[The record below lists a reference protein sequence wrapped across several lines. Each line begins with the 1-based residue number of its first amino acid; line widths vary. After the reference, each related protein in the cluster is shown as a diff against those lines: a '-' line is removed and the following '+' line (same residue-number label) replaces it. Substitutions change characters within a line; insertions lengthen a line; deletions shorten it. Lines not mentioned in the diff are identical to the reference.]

1 MFNLGEDDMVHP
13 HVFGYLTKLG
23 NVRPSSG
30 AQRPRSGNF
39 CGSFVR
45 ANLNSG
51 HSPSR
56 ISRIGDKL
64 PSGLYPLHRFFK
76 SIGANHQ
83 GDSSNNAPHNF
94 LQEVFSDKCINSDIK
109 NSLALG
115 AKSLAALA
123 WESDDSGLSKNMR
136 GALQSAVNL
145 ENKLHA
151 NYVALKEKIRS
162 KDEFENQRFEKK
174 IDKVQDKL
182 EHKNAL
188 DKESTRQLKGE
199 KIRLQRHIGAES
211 RVPIQLTSSAQKS
224 IRRRIEKIEKKLGKL
239 DQAIK
244 KRDAIIAQARAGL
257 TKKKESDAQRAVYL
271 SVEEVSLQAYRDLS
285 RLSRI
290 IDRLIKEKM
299 ASDQRSNIVDD
310 SLHKLEKINH
320 DLRDVADLYGGV
332 AALAGQEQ
340 QILFDQLHKLAIF
353 KDSPA
358 IGTAATTEQGA
369 TLSIGGGWGDGINNV
384 ALVGTLEFKKS
395 KTIVVDKPDDLNS
408 FVQKKATISLNLG
421 ANTGGGV
428 LSLNAGAAGSVEV
441 MKDYFE
447 NSVHNSDSLISISKN
462 DLVRDNDRRSRFFI
476 LGARSSHR
484 VLMNKKFRT
493 MTSAVTNFRNF
504 FLRARDEA
512 KNPYLPRYINTRF
525 IENAARANT
534 TLVERFQQSRGN
546 IAELSLDNM
555 VSVSQSLP
563 GSRSLADKMIPLS
576 PVAIKPDFA
585 QAGTVVGTLSAG
597 AKLGLWSSKVETD
610 IGNLEFKAGIKSSA
624 EARVKYSWFNGRKN
638 KFSREIADLDNT
650 GSIAL
655 SNQLIKDCVASFH
668 GKLSAGEKLPE
679 YMRGIVDLYQQS
691 IKVEQPI
698 ALNQHLLSAI
708 AQLKTFD
715 AQFAQWRKD
724 ALQLQR
730 LAGKYKENSELPL
743 HDKQAFERIRACQCL
758 VDKLSIK
765 KLSKKGGEKIALAA
779 VIKMYDEW
787 SVTAAILER
796 AACLDKVLEALK
808 KEDDADLR
816 ATAQDFIELYQ
827 KLTARLDNP
836 QLGLSKKHL
845 LTDNLLQAHCTLKKY
860 GASCQGNID
869 RALALP
875 AINNYLEGAKLAA
888 GIGVTVTGAYV
899 KNHPNV
905 ARSDRYKTISYT
917 GQLNLWGLQQLVEA
931 WMLRKVLSEVNA
943 VAVAQIIGDI
953 VGLTEGDATLTVT
966 IAYKGDA
973 LESIQLSQTQKRAL
987 NMPIIP
993 MAKFAASPVKLGF
1006 KVTDRVI
1013 RSEVIHTLLGDDLAI
1028 HMLQAGRLDAALK
1041 FNNAKVAGLEANP
1054 ISENRWQVEKID
1066 LSTRR
1071 AFFGLNSVADI
1082 LEKFSQENF
1091 DEKATHAPG
1100 LSPQTIA
1107 GQQVT
1112 EETLGGRLPDNF
1124 SFTGL
1129 GIFKSSFVAAYLDK
1143 TKAEACSPKN
1153 AAKVLAALPQKE
1165 VLQAGAHSDATAG
1178 FKELRKYFA
1187 KDIFLDGNPHGQG
1200 LQAMQVY
1207 VKELLDSRIEAGGG
1221 NHDISARAYLAS
1233 ASEKERVDFYAGNKV
1248 GQQLFSAYRLIIKQA
1263 NEMKVRL
1270 NAWQP
1275 LVVKH

>member
-1 MFNLGEDDMVHP
+1 MVHP
-13 HVFGYLTKLG
+13 HVFSYLTKLG
-23 NVRPSSG
+23 SVRPSSG
-30 AQRPRSGNF
+30 AERPRSGNF

-51 HSPSR
+51 HPPSR
-56 ISRIGDKL
+56 ISRVGDKL
-64 PSGLYPLHRFFK
+64 SSRLYPLHRFFK
-76 SIGANHQ
+76 SIAMGVNHQ
-83 GDSSNNAPHNF
+83 CDLSNNVTHNF
-94 LQEVFSDKCINSDIK
+94 LQEVSSEKYINADIK
-109 NSLALG
+109 DSLALG
-115 AKSLAALA
+115 AKGLAALA
-123 WESDDSGLSKNMR
+123 WEGDDGGLSKNMR

-151 NYVALKEKIRS
+151 NYVASKEKIRS
-162 KDEFENQRFEKK
+162 RDESENQRLEKK
-174 IDKVQDKL
+174 IDKAQDKL

-188 DKESTRQLKGE
+188 DKESTRELKGE

-211 RVPIQLTSSAQKS
+211 TVPIKLTLSAQKS

-244 KRDAIIAQARAGL
+244 RRDAIIVQAQAGL
-257 TKKKESDAQRAVYL
+257 AKKKESDAQRAVYL

-290 IDRLIKEKM
+290 IDRLIKEKIV
-299 ASDQRSNIVDD
+299 SDQRGKIVDH

-340 QILFDQLHKLAIF
+340 QVLFDQLHKLAIF

-358 IGTAATTEQGA
+358 IGTAATTEQGVA
-369 TLSIGGGWGDGINNV
+369 LSVGGGWGDGINNV
-384 ALVGTLEFKKS
+384 ALVGTLEVKKS

-408 FVQKKATISLNLG
+408 FVQKKLTTSLNLG
-421 ANTGGGV
+421 ANTGGGG
-428 LSLNAGAAGSVEV
+428 LSLNAGVAGSVEV

-447 NSVHNSDSLISISKN
+447 TSVHNSDSLISISKN

-476 LGARSSHR
+476 LGARASHR
-484 VLMNKKFRT
+484 VLMHKKFRT
-493 MTSAVTNFRNF
+493 MRSAFTNFRNF
-504 FLRARDEA
+504 FLRARDEV
-512 KNPYLPRYINTRF
+512 KNPYLPRYINTPL
-525 IENAARANT
+525 IESAARANT
-534 TLVERFQQSRGN
+534 TLVERFQQGRGN
-546 IAELSLDNM
+546 MAELSLDNM
-555 VSVSQSLP
+555 VSINQPLP
-563 GSRSLADKMIPLS
+563 GSGSLADKMIPLS
-576 PVAIKPDFA
+576 PVAIKPGFA
-585 QAGTVVGTLSAG
+585 QAGTVVGVLSTS
-597 AKLGLWSSKVETD
+597 AKLGLWSSKVKTD
-610 IGNLEFKAGIKSSA
+610 IGNFEFKAGIKLSA
-624 EARVKYSWFNGRKN
+624 EAQVKYSWFNGRRN
-638 KFSREIADLDNT
+638 KFSREIADLDST

-691 IKVEQPI
+691 IKIEQPS

-715 AQFAQWRKD
+715 LQFAQWRKD

-743 HDKQAFERIRACQCL
+743 HYKQALERIRACQFL
-758 VDKLSIK
+758 ADKLSIE
-765 KLSKKGGEKIALAA
+765 KLSKKDGEKIALAA

-827 KLTARLDNP
+827 KLTAGLDNP

-845 LTDNLLQAHCTLKKY
+845 LTNNLLQAHCTLRKY
-860 GASCQGNID
+860 GASRQGNIEG
-869 RALALP
+869 AVALP
-875 AINNYLEGAKLAA
+875 AINSHLEGAKLAA
-888 GIGVTVTGAYV
+888 GIGVTVTSAYV
-899 KNHPNV
+899 DNHPNV
-905 ARSDRYKTISYT
+905 ARNDQYKTISCT
-917 GQLNLWGLQQLVEA
+917 GQQSLFGLQKPVKPWA
-931 WMLRKVLSEVNA
+931 LRKVLPEVNA
-943 VAVAQIIGDI
+943 VAVAQVIGDT
-953 VGLTEGDATLTVT
+953 VGLTEGDVALTVT
-966 IAYKGDA
+966 ASYKGDA
-973 LESIQLSQTQKRAL
+973 LELVQVSQTQKRAL
-987 NMPIIP
+987 NAPIIP
-993 MAKFAASPVKLGF
+993 MTKLATSPVKLGV

-1054 ISENRWQVEKID
+1054 ISANILQVEKID
-1066 LSTRR
+1066 LPTRR
-1071 AFFGLNSVADI
+1071 AFFGLNSVAGI

-1091 DEKATHAPG
+1091 HEKSTDIPG
-1100 LSPQTIA
+1100 LSLQATVA
-1107 GQQVT
+1107 QQVT
-1112 EETLGGRLPDNF
+1112 GKTLKEHIPDNF

-1129 GIFKSSFVAAYLDK
+1129 GIFKPSFVAAYLDK

-1153 AAKVLAALPQKE
+1153 AAKILAALPQLAQKE
-1165 VLQAGAHSDATAG
+1165 ALQSAAHSDPTTD
-1178 FKELRKYFA
+1178 FKELRKYLV
-1187 KDIFLDGNPHGQG
+1187 KDIFLDGNPRGLG
-1200 LQAMQVY
+1200 LQAMQAY
-1207 VKELLDSRIEAGGG
+1207 VKELLDSRIQARDDS
-1221 NHDISARAYLAS
+1221 HDISARAYLAS
-1233 ASEKERVDFYAGNKV
+1233 ASEKERLDFYAGNKV